1 MLFEFIKRRDN
12 EDGFETNNIQDLFQ
26 QLEASGAY

>member
-1 MLFEFIKRRDN
+1 MIEFIKKQTSDSK
-12 EDGFETNNIQDLFQ
+12 FETNNIQDLFQ